1 MPDQRTQDDVRISFL
16 NCLICTKTDP
26 THYITSFWIVISIA
40 AAAAAAAAAL
50 GFELDREEKEKQT
63 KQSMI
68 STSDDDD
75 ALKIERTQC
84 LMKQRR

>member
-1 MPDQRTQDDVRISFL
+1 MPDQRTQDDVRISYL

-26 THYITSFWIVISIA
+26 THYITSSWIVISI
-40 AAAAAAAAAL
+40 AAAAAAAAL